1 MSTLTDG
8 ASTDTGRLVLGPR
21 PAMSFGQRLAAAMTH
36 HWAVYRRTWRGT
48 LIERFL
54 SPMLFLGSL
63 GLGLGALVDRGSG
76 GVGGMPYL
84 QFVVPGIVAYQ
95 AAMLGF
101 AESAWPVF
109 GYFKWT
115 KMYAAKAA
123 TPLRVADILL
133 GHLLVLAF
141 QLTVAT
147 AVFVAV
153 AALFGAFASW
163 WVLLAVP
170 IGLLVG
176 LAFVTPMFAVS
187 ARVPDDNIYG
197 ILGRFVLTPILLFSG
212 TFFPINQLPTW
223 LEPLAWVTPLWHG
236 VVLMRSAAAGVWPG
250 PMAWLHLA
258 VLLIFIVGGYL
269 FALRGFRR
277 RLQS

>member
-1 MSTLTDG
+1 MST
-8 ASTDTGRLVLGPR
+8 STAPTPLDTGRLVPGPR
-21 PAMSFGQRLAAAMTH
+21 PTMSFGQRLSAAMTH

-54 SPMLFLGSL
+54 SPLLFLGSL

-76 GVGGMPYL
+76 GVGGVPYL
-84 QFVVPGIVAYQ
+84 QFVVPGIIAYQ
-95 AAMLGF
+95 GAMLGF
-101 AESAWPVF
+101 AESAWPVL

-123 TPLRVADILL
+123 TPLHVGDILL
-133 GHLLVLAF
+133 GHVAVLAF
-141 QLTVAT
+141 QVAVAT

-153 AALFGAFASW
+153 AAVFGAFASW
-163 WVLLAVP
+163 WIVLAVP

-176 LAFVTPMFAVS
+176 LAFATPMFAVS
-187 ARVPDDNIYG
+187 ARVQDDSIYG

-212 TFFPINQLPTW
+212 TFFPISQLPPW

-250 PMAWLHLA
+250 PTAWLHLA
-258 VLLIFIVGGYL
+258 ALLIFIVGGYL
-269 FALRGFRR
+269 LALRGFRR
-277 RLQS
+277 RLRS